1 MKETWSFTRNELNF
15 TNSASSYCKAYQ
27 VKYISFLLS
36 KTYETVELIQPLFEP
51 MFWKWSRRMNKWFFN
66 SISFGPRQTY

>member
-1 MKETWSFTRNELNF
+1 MKETWSFTRNEVNF

-51 MFWKWSRRMNKWFFN
+51 MF
-66 SISFGPRQTY
+66 